1 MSARPAASALALR
14 SVIGSP
20 PQKTPKTEN
29 REKNHNKI
37 KRNLFFFLSCSVVLY
52 SLFKE
57 YRTPHIISVY
67 RCIVFSQYIPMPE
80 PIIDT
85 KSMLISITIAWRM
98 YLPST
103 LCPVPGN
110 SHVNC
115 LINASI
121 NKKKILKFR
130 QRQKEKE
137 RETTVLNGCS
147 LYKYLQLMLVFP
159 ISAGVAKVL
168 SSIKTNVCQVNPL
181 NSTCGKIRYAKFG
194 I

>member
-1 MSARPAASALALR
+1 MAALPKKHRKL
-14 SVIGSP
+14 
-20 PQKTPKTEN
+20 KTEK
-29 REKNHNKI
+29 KNHTKI
-37 KRNLFFFLSCSVVLY
+37 KRNLFFSQLLSCSVVLY

-57 YRTPHIISVY
+57 HRTPHIISVY
-67 RCIVFSQYIPMPE
+67 RCIVFSQYIPMAE

-147 LYKYLQLMLVFP
+147 LYKYLQLMLVVL

>member
-1 MSARPAASALALR
+1 MNTRFLASLGFVVCPPGCFGLGLE
-14 SVIGSP
+14 VGYWQPSP
-20 PQKTPKTEN
+20 KNTEN
-29 REKNHNKI
+29 WKPRKNHTKI
-37 KRNLFFFLSCSVVLY
+37 KRNLFFFSQLLSCSVVLY

-57 YRTPHIISVY
+57 HRTPHIISVY

-121 NKKKILKFR
+121 NKKKYWNSDRDRKRRRER
-130 QRQKEKE
+130 QLCL
-137 RETTVLNGCS
+137 TDVLCINIYNLCLFSQSQRGSPKC
-147 LYKYLQLMLVFP
+147 
-159 ISAGVAKVL
+159 
-168 SSIKTNVCQVNPL
+168 
-181 NSTCGKIRYAKFG
+181 
-194 I
+194 

>member
-29 REKNHNKI
+29 REKKNHTKI
-37 KRNLFFFLSCSVVLY
+37 KRNLFFFSQLLSCSVVLY

-57 YRTPHIISVY
+57 HRTPHIISVY

-137 RETTVLNGCS
+137 RERQLCLTDVLCINIYNLCLFSQSQRGSPKC
-147 LYKYLQLMLVFP
+147 
-159 ISAGVAKVL
+159 
-168 SSIKTNVCQVNPL
+168 
-181 NSTCGKIRYAKFG
+181 
-194 I
+194 

>member
-1 MSARPAASALALR
+1 MA
-14 SVIGSP
+14 
-20 PQKTPKTEN
+20 
-29 REKNHNKI
+29 
-37 KRNLFFFLSCSVVLY
+37 
-52 SLFKE
+52 
-57 YRTPHIISVY
+57 
-67 RCIVFSQYIPMPE
+67 E

-121 NKKKILKFR
+121 NKKNTEIQTETER
-130 QRQKEKE
+130 EGE

>member
-1 MSARPAASALALR
+1 MNTRFLASLGFVVCPPGCFGLGLE
-14 SVIGSP
+14 VGYWQPSP
-20 PQKTPKTEN
+20 KNTEN
-29 REKNHNKI
+29 WKPRKKNHTKI
-37 KRNLFFFLSCSVVLY
+37 KRNLFFFFFQLLSCSVVLY

-57 YRTPHIISVY
+57 HRTPHIISVY

-121 NKKKILKFR
+121 NKKILKFR
-130 QRQKEKE
+130 QRQNEKE
-137 RETTVLNGCS
+137 RERDNC
-147 LYKYLQLMLVFP
+147 
-159 ISAGVAKVL
+159 A
-168 SSIKTNVCQVNPL
+168 
-181 NSTCGKIRYAKFG
+181 
-194 I
+194 